1 MSYKDMN
8 SKSKFHIDM
17 ERLGRTLVVVM
28 LDIFAIIFCYCFALW
43 LRFDFS
49 YSDIPKT
56 FRLGVLYFLPY
67 VVVTSIIVYIIAK
80 LYRSVWRF
88 AGTSEVVRA
97 TIAYVIIIPLIV
109 IEYNLFK
116 FHIPRSVMILG
127 IILSYV
133 LCIGIRLSYRLVRL
147 LFRNVKLN
155 NMASKGNCENI
166 MIIGGGSAGR
176 QLVHEYKIS
185 THING
190 IVKCIIDDNPQKL
203 RKNIEGVPI
212 VGGRDTILDNT
223 NKYNINKIIVA
234 IPAASSI
241 DKKSILDI
249 CKETGCKIQ
258 ITPGIYEIVNGDVNI
273 SQLRDVEIN
282 DLLGRE
288 EVKVDNS
295 QIKASIE
302 GKVVLVTGGGGSI
315 GSELCRQIASSN
327 PKQLIIFDIYENNAY
342 AIEQE
347 LIKDYPKLNLV
358 TLIGSV
364 RNTNRVNYI
373 LTKYKPYVI
382 FHAAAHKHVPLMET
396 SPNEAVKNNVLGTL
410 KMATAAGEN
419 GVRRFVLISTDK
431 AVNPTNV
438 MGATKRICEMIVQMM
453 NRKYNNTEYVAVR
466 FGNVLGSNGSV
477 IPLFKKQIAEG
488 GPVTVT
494 DKNIIRYFMTIPEAV
509 SLVLQAAYYAK
520 GGEIFVLDM
529 GDPVKIDD
537 MARNLIKLS
546 GFEPDVDIMIEYTGL
561 RPGEK
566 LYEELLMDEE
576 GMQDTENKLI
586 HIGKPIEM
594 NDEKFCEQLER
605 LRKWSTDEKDDI
617 RPLIKEVVETYT
629 GV

>member
-1 MSYKDMN
+1 MK
-8 SKSKFHIDM
+8 SKSRFHIDM
-17 ERLGRTLVVVM
+17 ERMGRTLFIVI
-28 LDIFAIIFCYCFALW
+28 LDIVAIVLSYCFALW

-49 YSDIPKT
+49 YNEIPT
-56 FRLGVLYFLPY
+56 VYRVNVLYFLPFI
-67 VVVTSIIVYIIAK
+67 VVLSLIVYIIGK

-88 AGTSEVVRA
+88 AGTTEVVRA
-97 TIAYVIIIPLIV
+97 TIAYVVIAPLMALGYQV
-109 IEYNLFK
+109 LNYN
-116 FHIPRSVMILG
+116 IPRSVLILG
-127 IILSYV
+127 FILSYGCCV
-133 LCIGIRLSYRLVRL
+133 GIRLSYRLIRL
-147 LFRNVKLN
+147 LFRNLKLT

-190 IVKCIIDDNPQKL
+190 VVKCIIDDNPQKL
-203 RKNIEGVPI
+203 KKNIEGVPI
-212 VGGRDTILDNT
+212 VGGRETIVDNT
-223 NKYNINKIIVA
+223 NKYNIDKIIVA
-234 IPAASSI
+234 IPAVNSI
-241 DKKSILDI
+241 DKKNILDI
-249 CKETGCKIQ
+249 CKETGCRIQ

-315 GSELCRQIASSN
+315 GSELCRQIASAN

-347 LIKDYPKLNLV
+347 LIKDYPKLNFV

-373 LTKYKPYVI
+373 LAKYKPYVI

-419 GVRRFVLISTDK
+419 GVKRFVLISTDK

-453 NRKYNNTEYVAVR
+453 NRKYDTEYVAVR

-477 IPLFKKQIAEG
+477 IPLFKKQIAAG

-529 GDPVKIDD
+529 GEPVRIDD

-546 GFEPDVDIMIEYTGL
+546 GFEPDVDIEIQYTGL

-594 NDEKFCEQLER
+594 DDDKFCEQLER
-605 LRKWSTDEKDDI
+605 LRVWATDEKDDI
-617 RPLIKEVVETYT
+617 RPLIKEVVVTYT

>member
-1 MSYKDMN
+1 MSNKDM
-8 SKSKFHIDM
+8 KSKFHIDM
-17 ERLGRTLVVVM
+17 ERIGRTLFIVM
-28 LDIFAIIFCYCFALW
+28 LDIVAIVLSYCFALW

-49 YSDIPKT
+49 YNEIPT
-56 FRLGVLYFLPY
+56 VYRVNVLYFLPFI
-67 VVVTSIIVYIIAK
+67 VVLSLIVYIIGK

-88 AGTSEVVRA
+88 AGTTEVVRV
-97 TIAYVIIIPLIV
+97 TIAYVVIAPLMALGYQILNY
-109 IEYNLFK
+109 I
-116 FHIPRSVMILG
+116 IPRSVLILG
-127 IILSYV
+127 FILSYGCCV
-133 LCIGIRLSYRLVRL
+133 GIRLSYRLIRL
-147 LFRNVKLN
+147 IFRNLKLN

-166 MIIGGGSAGR
+166 MIVGGGSAGR

-190 IVKCIIDDNPQKL
+190 VVKCIIDDNPQKL

-223 NKYNINKIIVA
+223 NKYNIDKIIVA
-234 IPAASSI
+234 IPAADSI
-241 DKKSILDI
+241 DKKNILDI

-258 ITPGIYEIVNGDVNI
+258 ITPGIYEIINGDVNI

-315 GSELCRQIASSN
+315 GSELCRQIASAN

-347 LIKDYPKLNLV
+347 LIKDYPELNLV

-373 LTKYKPYVI
+373 LKMYKPYVI

-410 KMATAAGEN
+410 KIATAAGEN
-419 GVRRFVLISTDK
+419 GVKRFVLISTDK

-453 NRKYNNTEYVAVR
+453 NRKYDTEYVAVR

-477 IPLFKKQIAEG
+477 IPLFKKQIAAG

-529 GDPVKIDD
+529 GDPVRIDD

-546 GFEPDVDIMIEYTGL
+546 GFEPDVDIEIQYTGL

-576 GMQDTENKLI
+576 GMQDTDNKLI

-594 NDEKFCEQLER
+594 DDEKFCEQLER
-605 LRKWSTDEKDDI
+605 LREWSTDEKDDI
-617 RPLIKEVVETYT
+617 RPLIKEVVVTYT

>member
-1 MSYKDMN
+1 MSNKEMK
-8 SKSKFHIDM
+8 SKSRFHIDM
-17 ERLGRTLVVVM
+17 ERIGRTLFIVI
-28 LDIFAIIFCYCFALW
+28 LDIAAIVLSYCFALW

-49 YSDIPKT
+49 YNEIPAVY
-56 FRLGVLYFLPY
+56 RVNVLYFLPFI
-67 VVVTSIIVYIIAK
+67 VVLSLIVYIIGK

-88 AGTSEVVRA
+88 AGTTEVVRA
-97 TIAYVIIIPLIV
+97 TIAYVVIAPLMALGYQV
-109 IEYNLFK
+109 LNYN
-116 FHIPRSVMILG
+116 IPRSVLILG
-127 IILSYV
+127 FILSYGCCV
-133 LCIGIRLSYRLVRL
+133 GIRLSYRLIRL
-147 LFRNVKLN
+147 LFRNLKLT

-190 IVKCIIDDNPQKL
+190 VVKCIIDDNPQKL

-223 NKYNINKIIVA
+223 NKYNIDKIILA
-234 IPAASSI
+234 IPAVNSI
-241 DKKSILDI
+241 DKKNILDI

-282 DLLGRE
+282 DLLGRD

-315 GSELCRQIASSN
+315 GSELCRQIASAN

-347 LIKDYPKLNLV
+347 LIKDYPELNLV

-373 LTKYKPYVI
+373 LKKYKPYGI

-419 GVRRFVLISTDK
+419 GVKRFVLISTDK

-453 NRKYNNTEYVAVR
+453 NRKYDTEYVAVR

-477 IPLFKKQIAEG
+477 IPLFKKQIAAG

-529 GDPVKIDD
+529 GEPVRIDD

-546 GFEPDVDIMIEYTGL
+546 GFEPDVDIEIQYTGL

-594 NDEKFCEQLER
+594 DDDKFCEQLER
-605 LRKWSTDEKDDI
+605 LRVWATDEKDDI
-617 RPLIKEVVETYT
+617 RPLIKEVVVTYT

>member
-1 MSYKDMN
+1 MSGKDLN
-8 SKSKFHIDM
+8 RKRKFHVDL
-17 ERLGRTLVVVM
+17 ERMGRTLVVVM
-28 LDIFAIIFCYCFALW
+28 LDIIAIVFCYCFALW

-49 YSDIPKT
+49 YNDIPKLY
-56 FRLGVLYFLPY
+56 RLNVLYFLPC
-67 VVVTSIIVYIIAK
+67 VVVTSLIVYIIAK
-80 LYRSVWRF
+80 LYRSIWRF
-88 AGTSEVVRA
+88 AGANEVVR
-97 TIAYVIIIPLIV
+97 TSIAYIIIIPLI
-109 IEYNLFK
+109 ILEYNLIGFR
-116 FHIPRSVMILG
+116 IPRSVMILG
-127 IILSYV
+127 IFLSYV
-133 LCIGIRLSYRLVRL
+133 FCIGIRLSYRLVRL
-147 LFRNVKLN
+147 LFRNLKLN

-176 QLVHEYKIS
+176 QLVHEYKMS
-185 THING
+185 SHING
-190 IVKCIIDDNPQKL
+190 VVKCIIDDNPQKL
-203 RKNIEGVPI
+203 KKNIEGVPI
-212 VGGRDTILDNT
+212 VGGRETIPDNA
-223 NKYNINKIIVA
+223 NRYNINKIIVA
-234 IPAASSI
+234 IPAVSSA

-282 DLLGRE
+282 DLLGRD

-347 LIKDYPKLNLV
+347 LIRDYPGLNLV

-373 LTKYKPYVI
+373 LKKYKPYGI

-419 GVRRFVLISTDK
+419 GVKRFVLISTDK

-453 NRKYNNTEYVAVR
+453 NRKYDTEYVAVR

-494 DKNIIRYFMTIPEAV
+494 DRNIIRYFMTIPEAV

-529 GDPVKIDD
+529 GEPVRIDD

-546 GFEPDVDIMIEYTGL
+546 GFEPDVDIEIEYTGL

-594 NDEKFCEQLER
+594 DDDKFCEQLER
-605 LRKWSTDEKDDI
+605 LRVWATDEKDDI
-617 RPLIKEVVETYT
+617 RPLIKEVVVTYT

>member
-1 MSYKDMN
+1 MM
-8 SKSKFHIDM
+8 SKSRFHIDM
-17 ERLGRTLVVVM
+17 ERIGRTLFIVM
-28 LDIFAIIFCYCFALW
+28 LDIVAIVLSYCFALW

-49 YSDIPKT
+49 YNEIPT
-56 FRLGVLYFLPY
+56 VYRVNVLYFIPFI
-67 VVVTSIIVYIIAK
+67 VVLSLIVYIIGK

-88 AGTSEVVRA
+88 AGTTEVVRA
-97 TIAYVIIIPLIV
+97 SIAYVVIAPLMALGYQV
-109 IEYNLFK
+109 LNYN
-116 FHIPRSVMILG
+116 IPRSVLILG
-127 IILSYV
+127 FILSYGCCV
-133 LCIGIRLSYRLVRL
+133 GIRLSYRLIRL
-147 LFRNVKLN
+147 LFRNLKLN
-155 NMASKGNCENI
+155 NMANRGNCENI

-190 IVKCIIDDNPQKL
+190 VVKCIIDDNPQKI
-203 RKNIEGVPI
+203 RKNLEGVPI

-223 NKYNINKIIVA
+223 NKYNIDKIVLA
-234 IPAASSI
+234 IPAANSI
-241 DKKSILDI
+241 DKKNILDI

-315 GSELCRQIASSN
+315 GSELCRQIASAN

-347 LIKDYPKLNLV
+347 LIKDYPKLNFV

-419 GVRRFVLISTDK
+419 GVKRFVLISTDK

-453 NRKYNNTEYVAVR
+453 NRKYDTEYVAVR

-477 IPLFKKQIAEG
+477 IPLFKKQIAAG

-529 GDPVKIDD
+529 GEPVRIDD

-546 GFEPDVDIMIEYTGL
+546 GFEPDVDIEIQYTGL

-594 NDEKFCEQLER
+594 DDDKFCEQLER
-605 LRKWSTDEKDDI
+605 LRVWATDEKDDI
-617 RPLIKEVVETYT
+617 RPLIKEVVVTYT

>member
-1 MSYKDMN
+1 MK
-8 SKSKFHIDM
+8 SKSRFHIDM
-17 ERLGRTLVVVM
+17 ERMGRTLFIVI
-28 LDIFAIIFCYCFALW
+28 LDIVAIVLSYCFALW

-49 YSDIPKT
+49 YNEIPT
-56 FRLGVLYFLPY
+56 IFRINVLYFLPFI
-67 VVVTSIIVYIIAK
+67 VVLSLIVYIIGK

-88 AGTSEVVRA
+88 AGTTEVVRA
-97 TIAYVIIIPLIV
+97 TIAYVVIAPLMALGYQV
-109 IEYNLFK
+109 LNYN
-116 FHIPRSVMILG
+116 IPRSVLILG
-127 IILSYV
+127 FILSYGCCV
-133 LCIGIRLSYRLVRL
+133 GIRLSYRLIRL
-147 LFRNVKLN
+147 LFRNLKLT

-190 IVKCIIDDNPQKL
+190 VVKCIIDDNPQKL

-223 NKYNINKIIVA
+223 NKYNIDKIILA
-234 IPAASSI
+234 IPAANSV
-241 DKKSILDI
+241 DKKNILDI

-282 DLLGRE
+282 DLLGRD

-315 GSELCRQIASSN
+315 GSELCRQIASAN

-347 LIKDYPKLNLV
+347 LIKDYPELNLV

-419 GVRRFVLISTDK
+419 GVKRFVLISTDK

-453 NRKYNNTEYVAVR
+453 NRKYDTEYVAVR

-477 IPLFKKQIAEG
+477 IPLFKKQIAAG

-529 GDPVKIDD
+529 GDPVRIDD

-546 GFEPDVDIMIEYTGL
+546 GFEPDVDIEIQYTGL

-594 NDEKFCEQLER
+594 DDDKFCEQLER
-605 LRKWSTDEKDDI
+605 LRVWATDEKDDI
-617 RPLIKEVVETYT
+617 RPLIKEVVVTYT

>member
-1 MSYKDMN
+1 MSNKEMK
-8 SKSKFHIDM
+8 SKSRFHIDM
-17 ERLGRTLVVVM
+17 ERMGRTLFIVI
-28 LDIFAIIFCYCFALW
+28 LDIVAIVLSYCFALW

-49 YSDIPKT
+49 YNEIPT
-56 FRLGVLYFLPY
+56 VYRVNVLYFLPFI
-67 VVVTSIIVYIIAK
+67 VVLSLIVYIIGK

-88 AGTSEVVRA
+88 AGTTEVVRA
-97 TIAYVIIIPLIV
+97 TIAYVVIAPLMALGYQV
-109 IEYNLFK
+109 LNYS
-116 FHIPRSVMILG
+116 IPRSVLILG
-127 IILSYV
+127 FILSYGCCV
-133 LCIGIRLSYRLVRL
+133 GIRLSYRLIRL
-147 LFRNVKLN
+147 LFRNLKLT

-190 IVKCIIDDNPQKL
+190 VVKCIIDDNPQKL
-203 RKNIEGVPI
+203 KKNIEGVPI
-212 VGGRDTILDNT
+212 VGGRETIVDNT
-223 NKYNINKIIVA
+223 NKYNIDKIIVA
-234 IPAASSI
+234 IPAVNSI
-241 DKKSILDI
+241 DKKNILDI
-249 CKETGCKIQ
+249 CKETGCRIQ

-315 GSELCRQIASSN
+315 GSELCRQIASAN

-347 LIKDYPKLNLV
+347 LIKNYPELNLV

-419 GVRRFVLISTDK
+419 GVKRFVLISTDK

-453 NRKYNNTEYVAVR
+453 NRKYDTEYVAVR

-477 IPLFKKQIAEG
+477 IPLFEKQIAAG

-529 GDPVKIDD
+529 GDPVRIDD

-546 GFEPDVDIMIEYTGL
+546 GFEPDVDIEIQYTGL

-594 NDEKFCEQLER
+594 DDDKFCEQLER
-605 LRKWSTDEKDDI
+605 LRVWATDEKDDI
-617 RPLIKEVVETYT
+617 RPLIKEVVVTYT